1 MSEFEKSTLSQK
13 IADEIAMRISKGII
27 QQGER
32 LLENDL
38 MDSFGTSRAPIR
50 EALFILEKNGFAE
63 RIPRR
68 GVFVK
73 SYSKK
78 ELFDLYDT
86 VYRLLEIVVKKII
99 QNTAENNL
107 TKLGELVK
115 EMEQINQGKKV
126 KLYFELIEQFQLE
139 LFDLTGNLVLKDLY
153 MRIQNQLTP
162 FRYMSLTHS
171 SSLEMSI
178 EEYIEILAGIKEKD
192 EKVALNGLH
201 KKEMRALCI
210 LEKVVEKKNISKV
223 M

>member
-13 IADEIAMRISKGII
+13 IATEIAMRISEGMMK
-27 QQGER
+27 QGER

-38 MDSFGTSRAPIR
+38 MESFGTSRAPIR

-99 QNTAENNL
+99 QNTGEYSL
-107 TKLGELVK
+107 TQLGQLVK
-115 EMEQINQGKKV
+115 EMEQIIQGKKV
-126 KLYFELIEQFQLE
+126 KQYFQLIEQFQME

-153 MRIQNQLTP
+153 SRIENQLTP

-178 EEYIEILAGIKEKD
+178 EEYKEILVGLKEKD
-192 EKVALNGLH
+192 EMVALNGLH

-210 LEKVVEKKNISKV
+210 LEKVIDKKDISKV

>member
-107 TKLGELVK
+107 TKLSELVK

-162 FRYMSLTHS
+162 FRYMSITHS

-201 KKEMRALCI
+201 KKEMRALSI

>member
-13 IADEIAMRISKGII
+13 IAAEISMRISEGMMK
-27 QQGER
+27 QGER

-38 MDSFGTSRAPIR
+38 MESFGTSRAPIR

-99 QNTAENNL
+99 QNTGENSL
-107 TKLGELVK
+107 IQLDQLVQ
-115 EMEQINQGKKV
+115 EMEHIIQGKKV
-126 KLYFELIEQFQLE
+126 KQYFQLIEQFQME

-153 MRIQNQLTP
+153 LRIENQLTP

-178 EEYIEILAGIKEKD
+178 EEYKEILVGLKEKD
-192 EKVALNGLH
+192 EMVALNGLH

-210 LEKVVEKKNISKV
+210 LEKVIEKKDISKV
-223 M
+223 K